1 MYVCICI
8 CTVCARVCMCASVCI
23 QYVQGYVCV
32 HLYVYSMCTG
42 IYVCICVYTG
52 CARVRMCASVCIQYY
67 VPGYE
72 CVHLYV
78 HVYIV
83 HLYAYRMC
91 MGTEGP
97 YWRCLIH
104 CSCRYRWF
112 DLSEV
117 SAVNYTWVF
126 WRGASALDHCNLS
139 SCIFVLNLHSHTAKH
154 GGTHPSSLHMGGEGR
169 KTAKFKATPVY
180 ARSSRPARHKDGLS
194 QTKWNKT
201 NRKQHCTHKS
211 KTELNL
217 TQRKR
222 HF

>member
-1 MYVCICI
+1 MCASVSVLYVHGYVCAHLYVYSTCKGMYVCICMY
-8 CTVCARVCMCASVCI
+8 TVCVQVCMCASVCI
-23 QYVQGYVCV
+23 QDVQGYVCV
-32 HLYVYSMCTG
+32 HLYAYSIMCQG
-42 IYVCICVYTG
+42 MNVCIC
-52 CARVRMCASVCIQYY
+52 MCM
-67 VPGYE
+67 
-72 CVHLYV
+72 
-78 HVYIV
+78 YICV